1 MEKQITGQLWN
12 VLFCTPYVIQA
23 LCGNG
28 IRARPNL
35 FEIPFL
41 QDLAGSGLE
50 KQGGWYVSP
59 MEAGDA
65 GKDDS
70 DSLPAF

>member
-1 MEKQITGQLWN
+1 MSSR
-12 VLFCTPYVIQA
+12 
-23 LCGNG
+23 LCVVMVSG
-28 IRARPNL
+28 PNL

-41 QDLAGSGLE
+41 QDLVESGLE
-50 KQGGWYVSP
+50 RQGGWYVSP

>member
-1 MEKQITGQLWN
+1 M
-12 VLFCTPYVIQA
+12 
-23 LCGNG
+23 
-28 IRARPNL
+28 

-41 QDLAGSGLE
+41 QDLVVGSGLE

-59 MEAGDA
+59 MEVGDA

>member
-1 MEKQITGQLWN
+1 MVMVSG
-12 VLFCTPYVIQA
+12 
-23 LCGNG
+23 
-28 IRARPNL
+28 PNL
-35 FEIPFL
+35 FEISFL

>member
-1 MEKQITGQLWN
+1 MEEQLWN
-12 VLFCTPYVIQA
+12 VLFFA
-23 LCGNG
+23 LPMTSRLCVVMVSG
-28 IRARPNL
+28 PNL

>member
-1 MEKQITGQLWN
+1 MVSG
-12 VLFCTPYVIQA
+12 
-23 LCGNG
+23 
-28 IRARPNL
+28 PNL

-41 QDLAGSGLE
+41 QDLVESGLE
-50 KQGGWYVSP
+50 RQGGWYVSP

-70 DSLPAF
+70 DSLPAFYSVFTSAAAAAALPGPATA